1 MGKAYSKKGDSGNA
15 EAMLRRSLQIDPQNA
30 SANYL
35 LGQLLMPTGR
45 ADEARKLL
53 ERWQQLRKENE
64 R

>member
-1 MGKAYSKKGDSGNA
+1 
-15 EAMLRRSLQIDPQNA
+15 MLRRSLQMDPQNA

-35 LGQLLMPTGR
+35 LGQVLMQTGR

-53 ERWQQLRKENE
+53 ERSQQLRKENE